1 METVLNAILDM
12 LYIMVSVFFLLRL
25 WREVMVRNKAQN
37 AAKESTVM
45 RKTRVKAKAVKALVS
60 TLAK

>member
-1 METVLNAILDM
+1 
-12 LYIMVSVFFLLRL
+12 
-25 WREVMVRNKAQN
+25 MVRNKAQN

-45 RKTRVKAKAVKALVS
+45 RKTRVKAKAVKARAS